1 MTDDV
6 FELRAEAL
14 AEELGIGRHPP
25 YCIDSVEEATPII
38 LAALREARE
47 EGTARAEAAEA
58 EVKRLRVEIGETA
71 LVLESQDLKLHAAM
85 AEVKRLREALE
96 FSVERMK
103 AYGDGESDTLIQLCR
118 AAHTNS
124 GGAAVHSNGE
134 GER

>member
-47 EGTARAEAAEA
+47 EGAREC
-58 EVKRLRVEIGETA
+58 L
-71 LVLESQDLKLHAAM
+71 
-85 AEVKRLREALE
+85 
-96 FSVERMK
+96 ERMGR
-103 AYGDGESDTLIQLCR
+103 AFPARHDPPEGEKP
-118 AAHTNS
+118 

-134 GER
+134 G